1 MEISEFNNDDQQ
13 FLPLL
18 LLTILRKLH
27 IDLEA
32 EFVLMLFTHSCYLTT
47 QFHLYENILITYF
60 VLILSTIN
68 ILLQ

>member
-13 FLPLL
+13 FFPLL

-32 EFVLMLFTHSCYLTT
+32 KFVLMLFIDSCYLTT
-47 QFHLYENILITYF
+47 QFHLCENILITF
-60 VLILSTIN
+60 VLILSTVN